1 MIPDPHA
8 RNATLLGIGLM
19 LASVFAFSLNN
30 VLGKWMVGVMPVG
43 QFLFL
48 RSVAGLL
55 LLAPFLWQLGGAAF
69 RSLARL
75 DLHVLRMTLSAVEI
89 GTFYFALSYLP
100 LADTMTFWLAT
111 PIYVTALSALFMG
124 ETVGWRRWV
133 AILVGF
139 CGVLLAIG
147 PSSASFSLPALVGV
161 TGAVIYA
168 FVLLTTRRLRDTP
181 TAILAAGTL
190 TGAGL
195 FGLMSAPF
203 GGWIMPDTILL
214 LVIVLIA
221 GLFAIGLLLGNLS
234 LRFATPSVAT
244 PFQYT
249 QIIWGAALGYLAFG
263 DVPHIM
269 MIAGA
274 ILIIGAGLYIFL
286 RERALGKQALP
297 VEPP

>member
-1 MIPDPHA
+1 
-8 RNATLLGIGLM
+8 
-19 LASVFAFSLNN
+19 
-30 VLGKWMVGVMPVG
+30 
-43 QFLFL
+43 
-48 RSVAGLL
+48 
-55 LLAPFLWQLGGAAF
+55 
-69 RSLARL
+69 
-75 DLHVLRMTLSAVEI
+75 
-89 GTFYFALSYLP
+89 
-100 LADTMTFWLAT
+100 MTFWLAT
-111 PIYVTALSALFMG
+111 PIYVTALSALFLG

-168 FVLLTTRRLRDTP
+168 FVLLTTRRLRDAP
-181 TAILAAGTL
+181 TVILAAGTL
-190 TGAGL
+190 TGSGL
-195 FGLMSAPF
+195 FGLMSLPF
-203 GGWIMPDTILL
+203 GWVAPNPTAY
-214 LVIVLIA
+214 LVIVLVA

-234 LRFATPSVAT
+234 LRHAPPSIVA

-249 QIIWGAALGYLAFG
+249 QIIWGAALGYAAFG

>member
-1 MIPDPHA
+1 MTPDPHV

-19 LASVFAFSLNN
+19 CASVFMFSLNN
-30 VLGKWMVGVMPVG
+30 ALGKWMVGVMPVG

-48 RSVAGLL
+48 RGVAGLL
-55 LLAPFLWQLGGAAF
+55 LLAPFLWRLGAPAF
-69 RSLARL
+69 RSIARV
-75 DLHVLRMTLSAVEI
+75 DLYVLRMALSAVEI
-89 GTFYFALSYLP
+89 ATFYFALSYLP

-111 PIYVTALSALFMG
+111 PIYVTALAALLMG
-124 ETVGWRRWV
+124 ENVGWRRWT

-139 CGVLLAIG
+139 CGVILAIG

-161 TGAVIYA
+161 VGAFIYA
-168 FVLLTTRRLRDTP
+168 FVLLTTRRLRETP
-181 TAILAAGTL
+181 AVVLAAGTL
-190 TGAGL
+190 AGSGL
-195 FGLMSAPF
+195 FGLMSLPF
-203 GGWIMPDTILL
+203 GWVVPSKTEI

-221 GLFAIGLLLGNLS
+221 GLFSIGLLFGNLS
-234 LRFATPSVAT
+234 LRHAEASIAT

-249 QIIWGAALGYLAFG
+249 QIIWGAALGYAAFG

-274 ILIIGAGLYIFL
+274 VLIIAAGVYIFM
-286 RERALGKQALP
+286 RERALGKQVVP